1 MFCHFTKI
9 QNHYL
14 LNFVKNYLMSQT
26 TLISFFQYA
35 GIKNKWHAFKRMGR
49 SPILQKK
56 IDGLTF
62 FKPLG
67 TGSGNG
73 FSIKPD
79 FSIFGFVAVF
89 KSEELAKEF
98 LGTDVMKEYTK
109 TTTSYSHV
117 LMHTVKS
124 HGEWGKQSPFE
135 SSVEYDKTKPLAVI
149 TRATIKPKLAYQFWK
164 NVPAVSKSMDKYDE
178 LIFSKGIGEFPLL
191 MQATFSLWSS
201 AEAMMNYAYKNP
213 KHAEMIKKTRELN
226 WYSEE
231 LFARFQ
237 PFYQEG
243 SLIPRIL

>member
-1 MFCHFTKI
+1 
-9 QNHYL
+9 
-14 LNFVKNYLMSQT
+14 MSQT

-35 GIKNKWHAFKRMGR
+35 GIKNKWHAFGRMGR
-49 SPILQKK
+49 SPIIQKNTN
-56 IDGLTF
+56 GLSF

-73 FSIKPD
+73 FSVKPD
-79 FSIFGFVAVF
+79 FSTFGFLAVF

-98 LGTDVMKEYTK
+98 LETDVVKEYTQ
-109 TTTSYSHV
+109 TTVSYSHV
-117 LMHTVKS
+117 LMRTVKS
-124 HGEWGKQSPFE
+124 HGEWSKLKPFE

-201 AEAMMNYAYKNP
+201 AEAMINYAYKNP
-213 KHAEMIKKTRELN
+213 KHAEMVKKTRELN

-243 SLIPRIL
+243 NLIPRIL

>member
-1 MFCHFTKI
+1 
-9 QNHYL
+9 
-14 LNFVKNYLMSQT
+14 MSQT

-35 GIKNKWHAFKRMGR
+35 GIKNKWRAFTRMGR

-56 IDGLTF
+56 INGLTF

-79 FSIFGFVAVF
+79 FSTFGFVAVF

-98 LGTDVMKEYTK
+98 LRTDVVKKYTK
-109 TTTSYSHV
+109 TTTDYSHV

-124 HGEWGKQSPFE
+124 HGKWSEQNPFE

-178 LIFSKGIGEFPLL
+178 LVFSKGIGEFPLL

-213 KHAEMIKKTRELN
+213 KHAEMVKKTRELN

-243 SLIPRIL
+243 NLIPRIL

>member
-213 KHAEMIKKTRELN
+213 KHAEMVKKTRELN

>member
-1 MFCHFTKI
+1 
-9 QNHYL
+9 
-14 LNFVKNYLMSQT
+14 MSQT

-35 GIKNKWHAFKRMGR
+35 GIKNKWHAFGRMGR
-49 SPILQKK
+49 SPIIQKNTN
-56 IDGLTF
+56 GLSF

-73 FSIKPD
+73 FSVKPD
-79 FSIFGFVAVF
+79 FSTFGFLAVF

-98 LGTDVMKEYTK
+98 LGTDVVKEYTK
-109 TTTSYSHV
+109 TTVSYSHV
-117 LMHTVKS
+117 LMRTVKS
-124 HGEWGKQSPFE
+124 HGEWSKLNPFE

-201 AEAMMNYAYKNP
+201 AEAMINYAYKNP
-213 KHAEMIKKTRELN
+213 KHAEMVKKTRELN

-243 SLIPRIL
+243 NLIPRIL

>member
-1 MFCHFTKI
+1 
-9 QNHYL
+9 
-14 LNFVKNYLMSQT
+14 MSQT

-35 GIKNKWHAFKRMGR
+35 GIKNKWYAFTRMGR

-56 IDGLTF
+56 INGLTF

-79 FSIFGFVAVF
+79 FSTFGFVAVF

-98 LGTDVMKEYTK
+98 LRTDVVKKYTK
-109 TTTSYSHV
+109 TTTDYSHV

-124 HGEWGKQSPFE
+124 HGKWSEQNPFE

-213 KHAEMIKKTRELN
+213 KHAEMVKKTRELN

-237 PFYQEG
+237 PFHQEG
-243 SLIPRIL
+243 NLIPRIL

>member
-1 MFCHFTKI
+1 
-9 QNHYL
+9 
-14 LNFVKNYLMSQT
+14 MSQT

-35 GIKNKWHAFKRMGR
+35 GIKNKWHAFTRMGR

-56 IDGLTF
+56 INGLTF

-79 FSIFGFVAVF
+79 FSTFGFLAVF

-98 LGTDVMKEYTK
+98 LETDVVKEYTQ
-109 TTTSYSHV
+109 TTVSYSHV
-117 LMHTVKS
+117 LMRTVKS
-124 HGEWGKQSPFE
+124 HGEWSKLKPFE

-178 LIFSKGIGEFPLL
+178 LVFSKGIGEFPLL

-213 KHAEMIKKTRELN
+213 KHAEMVKKTRELN

-243 SLIPRIL
+243 NLIPRIL

>member
-89 KSEELAKEF
+89 TSEELAKEF

-135 SSVEYDKTKPLAVI
+135 SSIEYDKTKPLAVI

-213 KHAEMIKKTRELN
+213 KHAEMVKKTRELN

>member
-1 MFCHFTKI
+1 
-9 QNHYL
+9 
-14 LNFVKNYLMSQT
+14 MSQT

-35 GIKNKWHAFKRMGR
+35 GIKNKWHAFTRMGR

-56 IDGLTF
+56 INGLTF

-79 FSIFGFVAVF
+79 FSTFGFLAVF

-98 LGTDVMKEYTK
+98 LETDVVKEYTQ
-109 TTTSYSHV
+109 TTVSYSHV
-117 LMHTVKS
+117 LMRTVKS
-124 HGEWGKQSPFE
+124 HGEWSKLKPFE

-149 TRATIKPKLAYQFWK
+149 TRATIKHKLAYQFWK

-213 KHAEMIKKTRELN
+213 KHAEMVKKTRELN

-243 SLIPRIL
+243 NLIPRIL

>member
-1 MFCHFTKI
+1 
-9 QNHYL
+9 
-14 LNFVKNYLMSQT
+14 MSQT

-35 GIKNKWHAFKRMGR
+35 GIKNKWHAFTRMGR

-56 IDGLTF
+56 INGLTF

-73 FSIKPD
+73 FSVKPD
-79 FSIFGFVAVF
+79 FSTFGFLAVF

-98 LGTDVMKEYTK
+98 LGTDVVKEYTK
-109 TTTSYSHV
+109 TTVSYSHV
-117 LMHTVKS
+117 LMRTVKS
-124 HGEWGKQSPFE
+124 HGEWSKLKPFE

-201 AEAMMNYAYKNP
+201 AEAMINYAYKNP
-213 KHAEMIKKTRELN
+213 KHAEMVKKTRELN

-243 SLIPRIL
+243 NLIPRIL

>member
-1 MFCHFTKI
+1 
-9 QNHYL
+9 
-14 LNFVKNYLMSQT
+14 MSQT

-35 GIKNKWHAFKRMGR
+35 GIKNKWYAFTRMGR

-56 IDGLTF
+56 INGLTF

-79 FSIFGFVAVF
+79 FSTFGFVAVF

-98 LGTDVMKEYTK
+98 LGTDVVKEYTK
-109 TTTSYSHV
+109 TTTGYSHV

-124 HGEWGKQSPFE
+124 HGKWSEQNPFE

-178 LIFSKGIGEFPLL
+178 LVFSKGI
-191 MQATFSLWSS
+191 
-201 AEAMMNYAYKNP
+201 
-213 KHAEMIKKTRELN
+213 
-226 WYSEE
+226 
-231 LFARFQ
+231 
-237 PFYQEG
+237 
-243 SLIPRIL
+243 

>member
-1 MFCHFTKI
+1 
-9 QNHYL
+9 
-14 LNFVKNYLMSQT
+14 MSQT

-56 IDGLTF
+56 INGLTF

-79 FSIFGFVAVF
+79 FSTFGFVAVF

-98 LGTDVMKEYTK
+98 LKTDVVKKYTK
-109 TTTSYSHV
+109 TTLSYSHI
-117 LMHTVKS
+117 LMYTVKS
-124 HGEWGKQSPFE
+124 HGKWSKQNPFE
-135 SSVEYDKTKPLAVI
+135 TSVEFDKTKPLAVI
-149 TRATIKPKLAYQFWK
+149 TRATIKPQLAYQFWK
-164 NVPAVSKSMDKYDE
+164 NVPAVSKSMNNYNE
-178 LIFSKGIGEFPLL
+178 LVFSKGIGEFPLL
-191 MQATFSLWSS
+191 MQATFSLWTS
-201 AEAMMNYAYKNP
+201 AESMMNYAYKNP
-213 KHAEMIKKTRELN
+213 KHAEMVKKTRALN

-243 SLIPRIL
+243 NLIPRIL

>member
-1 MFCHFTKI
+1 
-9 QNHYL
+9 
-14 LNFVKNYLMSQT
+14 MSQT

-35 GIKNKWHAFKRMGR
+35 GIKNKWYAFTRMGR
-49 SPILQKK
+49 SPILQNK
-56 IDGLTF
+56 INGLTF

-98 LGTDVMKEYTK
+98 LETNVVREYTK
-109 TTTSYSHV
+109 TTISYSHI

-124 HGEWGKQSPFE
+124 HGEWSKQSPFE
-135 SSVEYDKTKPLAVI
+135 SSVEYDKSKSLAVI

-213 KHAEMIKKTRELN
+213 KHAEMVKKTRELN

-243 SLIPRIL
+243 NLIPRIL

>member
-1 MFCHFTKI
+1 
-9 QNHYL
+9 
-14 LNFVKNYLMSQT
+14 MSQT

-35 GIKNKWHAFKRMGR
+35 GIKNKWRAFTRMGR

-56 IDGLTF
+56 INGLTF

-79 FSIFGFVAVF
+79 FSTFGFVAVF

-98 LGTDVMKEYTK
+98 LRTDVVKEYTK
-109 TTTSYSHV
+109 TTTGYSHV

-124 HGEWGKQSPFE
+124 HGKWSEQNPFE

-213 KHAEMIKKTRELN
+213 KHAEMVKKTRELN

-237 PFYQEG
+237 PFHQEG
-243 SLIPRIL
+243 NLIPRIL

>member
-1 MFCHFTKI
+1 
-9 QNHYL
+9 
-14 LNFVKNYLMSQT
+14 MSQT
-26 TLISFFQYA
+26 TLISFFQYT
-35 GIKNKWHAFKRMGR
+35 GIKNKWHAFTRMGR

-56 IDGLTF
+56 INGLTF

-79 FSIFGFVAVF
+79 FSTFGFLAVF

-98 LGTDVMKEYTK
+98 LGTDVVKEYTQ
-109 TTTSYSHV
+109 TTVSYSHV
-117 LMHTVKS
+117 LMRTVKS
-124 HGEWGKQSPFE
+124 HGEWSKLKPFE

-201 AEAMMNYAYKNP
+201 AEAMINYAYKNP
-213 KHAEMIKKTRELN
+213 KHAEMVKKTRELN

-243 SLIPRIL
+243 NLIPRIL

>member
-1 MFCHFTKI
+1 
-9 QNHYL
+9 
-14 LNFVKNYLMSQT
+14 MSQT

-35 GIKNKWHAFKRMGR
+35 GIKNKWHAFTRMGR

-56 IDGLTF
+56 INGLTF

-79 FSIFGFVAVF
+79 FSTFGFLAVF

-98 LGTDVMKEYTK
+98 LETDVVKEYTQ
-109 TTTSYSHV
+109 TTVSYSHV
-117 LMHTVKS
+117 LMRTVKS
-124 HGEWGKQSPFE
+124 HGEWSKLKPFE

-213 KHAEMIKKTRELN
+213 RHAEMVKKTRELN

-243 SLIPRIL
+243 NLIPRIL

>member
-1 MFCHFTKI
+1 
-9 QNHYL
+9 
-14 LNFVKNYLMSQT
+14 MSQT

-35 GIKNKWHAFKRMGR
+35 GIKNKWRAFTRMGR

-56 IDGLTF
+56 INGLTF

-213 KHAEMIKKTRELN
+213 KHAEMVKKTRELN

-243 SLIPRIL
+243 NLIPRIL

>member
-1 MFCHFTKI
+1 
-9 QNHYL
+9 
-14 LNFVKNYLMSQT
+14 MSQT
-26 TLISFFQYA
+26 ALISFFQYA
-35 GIKNKWHAFKRMGR
+35 GIKNKWYAFTRMGR

-56 IDGLTF
+56 INGLTF

-79 FSIFGFVAVF
+79 FSTFGFVAVF

-98 LGTDVMKEYTK
+98 LRTDVVKKYTK
-109 TTTSYSHV
+109 TTTDYSHV

-124 HGEWGKQSPFE
+124 HGKWSEQNPFE

-178 LIFSKGIGEFPLL
+178 LVFSKGIGEFPLL

-201 AEAMMNYAYKNP
+201 AEAMINYAYKNP
-213 KHAEMIKKTRELN
+213 KHAEMVKKTRELN

-243 SLIPRIL
+243 NLIPRIL

>member
-1 MFCHFTKI
+1 
-9 QNHYL
+9 
-14 LNFVKNYLMSQT
+14 MSQT

-35 GIKNKWHAFKRMGR
+35 GIKNKWYAFTRMGR

-56 IDGLTF
+56 INGLTF

-79 FSIFGFVAVF
+79 FSTFGFVAVF

-98 LGTDVMKEYTK
+98 LRTDVVKKYTK
-109 TTTSYSHV
+109 TTTDYSHV

-124 HGEWGKQSPFE
+124 HGKWSEQNPFE

-178 LIFSKGIGEFPLL
+178 LVFSKGIGEFPLL

-213 KHAEMIKKTRELN
+213 KHAEMVKKTRELN

-237 PFYQEG
+237 PFHQEG
-243 SLIPRIL
+243 NLIPRIL

>member
-1 MFCHFTKI
+1 
-9 QNHYL
+9 
-14 LNFVKNYLMSQT
+14 MSQT

-56 IDGLTF
+56 INGLTF

-79 FSIFGFVAVF
+79 FSTFGFVAVF

-98 LGTDVMKEYTK
+98 LKTDVVKKYTK
-109 TTTSYSHV
+109 TTLSYSHI
-117 LMHTVKS
+117 LMYTVKS
-124 HGEWGKQSPFE
+124 HGKWSKQNPFE
-135 SSVEYDKTKPLAVI
+135 TSVEFDKTKPLAVI
-149 TRATIKPKLAYQFWK
+149 TRATIKPQLAYQFWK
-164 NVPAVSKSMDKYDE
+164 NVPAVSKSMNNYNE
-178 LIFSKGIGEFPLL
+178 LVFSKGIGEFPLL
-191 MQATFSLWSS
+191 MQATFSLWTS
-201 AEAMMNYAYKNP
+201 AESMMNYAYKNP
-213 KHAEMIKKTRELN
+213 KHAEMVKKTRALN
-226 WYSEE
+226 LYSEE

-243 SLIPRIL
+243 NLIPRIF